1 MITYN
6 KFIWN
11 EVMKHILDCFL
22 KGVTCSCTSLPK
34 SKYTG
39 EDIQILTFIWSK

>member
-34 SKYTG
+34 NKYTG
-39 EDIQILTFIWSK
+39 DDIQFLTFIWSK